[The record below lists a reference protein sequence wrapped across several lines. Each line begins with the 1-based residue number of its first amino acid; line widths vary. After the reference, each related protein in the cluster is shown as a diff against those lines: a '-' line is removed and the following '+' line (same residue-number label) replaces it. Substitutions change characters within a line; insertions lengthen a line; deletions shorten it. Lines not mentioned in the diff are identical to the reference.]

1 MNDIIKIDIGADEL
15 SNHDTWRAAAA
26 EFLATLS
33 FVFIGP
39 GTVVMTGIA
48 FGGSVDGASR
58 LLTIALG
65 HGLAIAVLVWATAH
79 LSGGHI
85 NPAVTLAAFITGKI
99 KLAKGVLYVIA
110 QVSGAV
116 CGAFLLKSVI
126 PNALEG
132 GLGAHALSPAM
143 AAESA
148 GLALLL
154 EGTLTFFLVFVVFA
168 TAMDR
173 RGPGNLAPLAIG
185 LVVMLD
191 HLIGVPLTGASMNP
205 ARTLGPAWAAGQW
218 ADHWIYWLG
227 PMGGGVLAALVY
239 QTIFAQRGDAEA

>member
-1 MNDIIKIDIGADEL
+1 
-15 SNHDTWRAAAA
+15 
-26 EFLATLS
+26 
-33 FVFIGP
+33 
-39 GTVVMTGIA
+39 
-48 FGGSVDGASR
+48 
-58 LLTIALG
+58 
-65 HGLAIAVLVWATAH
+65 VLVWATAH

-99 KLAKGVLYVIA
+99 KLAKGALYVIA